1 MLLFIMSLIL
11 EKPNI
16 LLTTGKRADTKYY
29 LLVESVL
36 FLVIITSQ
44 TPYNDINDKRKLSLI
59 VVQYDINRK

>member
-1 MLLFIMSLIL
+1 MSLIL

-16 LLTTGKRADTKYY
+16 LLTNGKRADTKYY